1 MWWLSYYSLTAFRKS
16 HFNKF
21 VIISDWELN
30 MMSLT
35 VLLCD
40 VYPDVL
46 CSIDSIETKMVI
58 IDVFWASVEEM
69 SDPWINVFSWN
80 K

>member
-1 MWWLSYYSLTAFRKS
+1 
-16 HFNKF
+16 
-21 VIISDWELN
+21 

-58 IDVFWASVEEM
+58 IDVFFQCLVSTLSSECRVG
-69 SDPWINVFSWN
+69 
-80 K
+80 

>member
-1 MWWLSYYSLTAFRKS
+1 
-16 HFNKF
+16 
-21 VIISDWELN
+21 

-58 IDVFWASVEEM
+58 IDVFFPVSCFY
-69 SDPWINVFSWN
+69 PLL
-80 K
+80 

>member
-1 MWWLSYYSLTAFRKS
+1 
-16 HFNKF
+16 
-21 VIISDWELN
+21 

-58 IDVFWASVEEM
+58 MDGFFSM
-69 SDPWINVFSWN
+69 SCFYALL
-80 K
+80 

>member
-1 MWWLSYYSLTAFRKS
+1 
-16 HFNKF
+16 
-21 VIISDWELN
+21 

-58 IDVFWASVEEM
+58 MDGFFF
-69 SDPWINVFSWN
+69 NVLFLCSPLRVGLDN
-80 K
+80 TGAGG